1 MQQFD
6 WKALHSG
13 TDIRGVA
20 MDGAPSPK
28 NLTEE
33 VAAAAAKAFAA
44 RLREGQPDAVLTVAV
59 GRDSRLSGPA
69 LAAAVIEALAQSGCN
84 VIDCGLA
91 STPAMFMTTVDLGC
105 DAAIQITASHHP
117 WYRNGLKFFLP
128 QGGLQSADVADI
140 LRRAEAGGFADAP
153 MRGTVRQVAYMQQY
167 AAGLRRLIIER
178 CGDEKPLQGLHI
190 VVDAG
195 NGAGGFYVR
204 DVLAPLGAET
214 AGSQFLEPDG
224 RFPNHIPNPEDKAAM
239 QSLCDA
245 VRESGADFGIIFDTD
260 VDRAGCADADGSE
273 INRNRLIALAS
284 LLVLQDHPGCTVV
297 TDSVTSLGL
306 GRFIAEKGGKH
317 CRFKRGYRNVIN
329 EAQRRCALG
338 ADCPLA
344 IETSGHAALR
354 DNYFLDDGAYL
365 MTRLLILLVGLR
377 REGKT
382 LAQLLDSLQQPAEEC
397 EVRLDLTGA
406 DFRADGLRILQTLEQ
421 KAEAMGLRV
430 ATDSAEGVRL
440 CSEDG
445 FVMLRVSVHDPVM
458 PVNAESDTVGGCKEL
473 LARIIPVLDAQNGI
487 DTAPLHAFVQR

>member
-1 MQQFD
+1 MFCAD
-6 WKALHSG
+6 LSVLHSG

-20 MDGAPSPK
+20 MDGAPSAK
-28 NLTEE
+28 NLTEPI
-33 VAAAAAKAFAA
+33 AAAAAKAFVA
-44 RLREGQPDAVLTVAV
+44 RILEARPDARLTVAV

-69 LAAAVIEALAQSGCN
+69 LAGAVIAALSEMGCD

-105 DAAIQITASHHP
+105 DGAVQITASHHP

-128 QGGLQSADVADI
+128 QGGLQSSDVADI
-140 LRRAEAGGFADAP
+140 LRRAQANDFVTACVP
-153 MRGTVRQVAYMQQY
+153 GTVRQVEYMKQY
-167 AAGLRRLIIER
+167 AAGLRQLICQR
-178 CGDEKPLQGLHI
+178 TGSQTPLEGLHI

-204 DVLAPLGAET
+204 DVLQPLGADT
-214 AGSQFLEPDG
+214 TGSQFLDPDG
-224 RFPNHIPNPEDKAAM
+224 RFPNHIPNPEDAAAM

-245 VRESGADFGIIFDTD
+245 VRANDADFGIIFDTD

-273 INRNRLIALAS
+273 INRNRLIALSS
-284 LLVLQDHPGCTVV
+284 LLVLEDHPACTIV

-306 GRFIAEKGGKH
+306 SRFIEAHGGKH

-338 ADCPLA
+338 EDAPLA

-365 MTRLLILLVGLR
+365 MTRLLILLVQLR
-377 REGKT
+377 RQGKT
-382 LAQLLDSLQQPAEEC
+382 LQSLLQSLQQPAEEC
-397 EVRLDLTGA
+397 EIRLDLTGA
-406 DFRADGLRILQTLEQ
+406 DFRADGQSILQALEQ
-421 KAEAMGLRV
+421 NAASLGLSV
-430 ATDSAEGVRL
+430 APDSAEGVRL
-440 CSEDG
+440 CGEGG

-458 PVNAESDTVGGCKEL
+458 PLNAESDRVGGCRAL
-473 LARIIPVLDAQNGI
+473 LERI
-487 DTAPLHAFVQR
+487 APLMRQMHGVDLAPLNKALG